1 MPPLNENNEDQKP
14 MEEVVDDAVEQ
25 VKEETK
31 PVDDR
36 PEINY
41 KMELE
46 RRRSNEERLQRELE
60 AERSKQTN
68 RYDANDITTWSDT
81 ELYALKN
88 SQDPNHARFKAQA
101 DDILVE
107 RKIERGIEK
116 RQQLEKRGKAE
127 ATLRNDYPEA
137 LNPYSEFAQK
147 MEQVMFDLD
156 LQKSPA
162 GRLAAARIVAG
173 ESSKGATKQTAAGR
187 KAEEARLKDVKQ
199 TLSEGDRPDPR
210 SNVPNKDNNEALL
223 KRINDPKGKHEDIG
237 AAMGDLLLKKGIDF
251 KKMFPR

>member
-1 MPPLNENNEDQKP
+1 MEEEQKP
-14 MEEVVDDAVEQ
+14 LEEVVNDAVEQ
-25 VKEETK
+25 VAEEVK
-31 PVDDR
+31 KAVDDR

-60 AERSKQTN
+60 AEKAKQTN

-88 SQDPNHARFKAQA
+88 SLDPNHARYKAQA
-101 DDILVE
+101 EDILVE

-116 RQQLEKRGKAE
+116 RNSLEKRGKAE
-127 ATLRNDYPEA
+127 ATLRSQYPEA
-137 LNPYSEFAQK
+137 MDPYSPFAQQ
-147 MEQVMFDLD
+147 MDQVMSDLD

-162 GRLAAARIVAG
+162 GRLAAAEIVA
-173 ESSKGATKQTAAGR
+173 SRSQKGSGKTNAAGR

-210 SNVPNKDNNEALL
+210 TNLPNPTKDAELL
-223 KRINDPKGKHEDIG
+223 KRINNPKAKHEDVG
-237 AAMGDLLLKKGIDF
+237 AAMGDLLKEKGFDIN
-251 KKMFPR
+251 KMFPR

>member
-1 MPPLNENNEDQKP
+1 MENDEQKP
-14 MEEVVDDAVEQ
+14 VDEVVPEGSQPEVPVA
-25 VKEETK
+25 

-46 RRRSNEERLQRELE
+46 RRRANEERLQRDLE
-60 AERSKQTN
+60 AERAKQVN
-68 RYDANDITTWSDT
+68 RYDANDINTWSDT

-88 SQDPNHARFKAQA
+88 SADPNHARFKAQA
-101 DDILVE
+101 EDILVE

-116 RQQLEKRGKAE
+116 RQSLEKRGKAE
-127 ATLRNDYPEA
+127 ATLRTQYPEA
-137 LNPYSEFAQK
+137 MNPYSDFAQQ
-147 MEQVMFDLD
+147 MDQVMSDLD

-162 GRLAAARIVAG
+162 GRLAAAEIVASR
-173 ESSKGATKQTAAGR
+173 SSKGSSKTTAAGR

-210 SNVPNKDNNEALL
+210 TNMPNPKKKEELMQ
-223 KRINDPKGKHEDIG
+223 KINDPKTSKEDIG
-237 AAMGDLLLKKGIDF
+237 ASMGQILKDQGLDF
-251 KKMFPR
+251 NKFFGR

>member
-1 MPPLNENNEDQKP
+1 MENEEQKP
-14 MEEVVDDAVEQ
+14 LEDVVEQAVEQ
-25 VKEETK
+25 VKEDVK

-46 RRRSNEERLQRELE
+46 RRIANEERLRRELD
-60 AERSKQTN
+60 AEKSKQTN

-88 SQDPNHARFKAQA
+88 SADPNHARYKQQA
-101 DDILVE
+101 EDVLVE

-116 RQQLEKRGKAE
+116 RQSLERRGRAE
-127 ATLRNDYPEA
+127 ATLRTQYPQA
-137 LNPYSEFAQK
+137 MDPYSDFAQQ
-147 MEQVMFDLD
+147 MDQVMSDLD

-162 GRLAAARIVAG
+162 GRLAAAEIVA
-173 ESSKGATKQTAAGR
+173 SRSQKGSGKATAAER

-199 TLSEGDRPDPR
+199 TLPEGDRPDPR
-210 SNVPNKDNNEALL
+210 KNLPNPTKNEDLVKKINN
-223 KRINDPKGKHEDIG
+223 PKAKHEDVG
-237 AAMGDLLLKKGIDF
+237 AAMGDLLKQKGFDIN
-251 KKMFPR
+251 KMFPR

>member
-1 MPPLNENNEDQKP
+1 MENEEQKSV
-14 MEEVVDDAVEQ
+14 EETPELPAVEAQ
-25 VKEETK
+25 AEK

-46 RRRSNEERLQRELE
+46 RRRANEERLQRDLE
-60 AERSKQTN
+60 AERAKQTN

-88 SQDPNHARFKAQA
+88 SVDPNHARFKAQA
-101 DDILVE
+101 EDILVE

-127 ATLRNDYPEA
+127 ATLRAQYPDA
-137 LNPYSEFAQK
+137 LNPYSDFAQA
-147 MEQVMFDLD
+147 METVMSDLD

-173 ESSKGATKQTAAGR
+173 ESSKGSSKATAAGR

-210 SNVPNKDNNEALL
+210 PNMTNPKKNEEL
-223 KRINDPKGKHEDIG
+223 INIVNDKHSSHE
-237 AAMGDLLLKKGIDF
+237 AQSLAMAELLKKKGMSRNDF
-251 KKMFPR
+251 FKR